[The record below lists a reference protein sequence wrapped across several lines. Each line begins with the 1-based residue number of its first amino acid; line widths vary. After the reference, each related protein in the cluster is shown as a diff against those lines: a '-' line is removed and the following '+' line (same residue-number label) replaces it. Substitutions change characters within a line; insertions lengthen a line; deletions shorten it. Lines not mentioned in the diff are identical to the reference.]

1 MFADE
6 DDVTDIVVAGFDCA
20 VNVTL
25 KVKISI
31 RGYPDILC
39 MRDQVNRV
47 TEDLNR

>member
-1 MFADE
+1 MDA
-6 DDVTDIVVAGFDCA
+6 DDVLDILVAGFDCA

-31 RGYPDILC
+31 KGYPKILC
-39 MRDQVNRV
+39 LRDRVNRV